1 MQRENGGKNTDALE
15 RRILKITM
23 TTIKTLRYYDEVGL
37 LKLSSVHESN
47 GYCRV
52 SAHWVQGLPFPLRL
66 VQEDIFLL
74 HLL

>member
-23 TTIKTLRYYDEVGL
+23 TLRYYGEIGL
-37 LKLSSVHESN
+37 FQLFSVHENN
-47 GYCRV
+47 GYRRV
-52 SAHWVQGLPFPLRL
+52 SAHWGQGMPFPLRL